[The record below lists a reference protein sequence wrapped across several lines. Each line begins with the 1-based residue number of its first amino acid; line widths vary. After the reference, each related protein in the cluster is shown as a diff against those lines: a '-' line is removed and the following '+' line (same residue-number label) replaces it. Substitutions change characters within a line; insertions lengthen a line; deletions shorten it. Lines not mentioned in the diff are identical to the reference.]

1 MRTYKLTTPAIATY
15 SLANNNNNV
24 NFSVFVENG
33 MDYRN
38 GGMTGA
44 WFDLPMTEEELV
56 EAFAKIGVKY
66 SDDDCVL
73 NRDYVIT
80 DFDNNVEYEVGDYEP
95 IGLLNDL
102 AERLNNVDD
111 LVWLQAYMDETSESL
126 DEAIDHYEDN
136 SVWYDGMTL
145 EEVAEELVDD
155 TENLSDF
162 AKRYFDYEAFA
173 NDLRIDGYVEYDGG
187 VLYVY

>member
-1 MRTYKLTTPAIATY
+1 M
-15 SLANNNNNV
+15 ANNI

-38 GGMTGA
+38 GGMVGE
-44 WFDLPMTEEELV
+44 WFNLPMTEEELV

-66 SDDDCVL
+66 SEDDCIL

-80 DFDNNVEYEVGDYEP
+80 DYENDVNYEVGDYEP

-102 AERLNNVDD
+102 ASRLEDVQCME
-111 LVWLQAYMDETSESL
+111 WLTAYMDETGESL
-126 DEAIDHYEDN
+126 DEAIDCYEDN
-136 SVWYDGMTL
+136 SVWYGDMTL
-145 EEVAEELVDD
+145 EEVAEELVED
-155 TENLSDF
+155 TENLSEF
-162 AKRYFDYEAFA
+162 ARRYFDYEAYA
-173 NDLRIDGYVEYDGG
+173 RDLRIDGYVEYDGG

>member
-1 MRTYKLTTPAIATY
+1 M
-15 SLANNNNNV
+15 ANNI

-38 GGMTGA
+38 GGMVGD
-44 WFDLPMTEEELV
+44 WFNLPMTEEELT

-66 SDDDCVL
+66 SKDDCIL

-80 DFDNNVEYEVGDYEP
+80 DFENDVDYEVGDYEP

-111 LVWLQAYMDETSESL
+111 LVWLQAYMGETDESL

-136 SVWYDGMTL
+136 SVWYGGMTL

-155 TENLSDF
+155 TEDLSEF
-162 AKRYFDYEAFA
+162 ARRYFDYEAFA
-173 NDLRIDGYVEYDGG
+173 NDLRIDGYVDYDGG

>member
-1 MRTYKLTTPAIATY
+1 MA
-15 SLANNNNNV
+15 NV

-44 WFDLPMTEEELV
+44 WFELPMTDDELV

-80 DFDNNVEYEVGDYEP
+80 DYENDVNYEVGDYEP

-102 AERLNNVDD
+102 ADRLQQVDD
-111 LVWLQAYMDETSESL
+111 LVWLAAYMDETGESL
-126 DEAIDHYEDN
+126 DEAIDNYEDN
-136 SVWYDGMTL
+136 SVFYGGMTL
-145 EEVAEELVDD
+145 EEVAEEFVDE
-155 TENLSDF
+155 TEDLSEF
-162 AKRYFDYEAFA
+162 ARRYFDYEALA
-173 NDLRIDGYVEYDGG
+173 RDLRIDGYVEYDGG

>member
-1 MRTYKLTTPAIATY
+1 MA
-15 SLANNNNNV
+15 NNV

-44 WFDLPMTEEELV
+44 WFDLPMTDDELV

-66 SDDDCVL
+66 SEDDCIL
-73 NRDYVIT
+73 NRDYIIT
-80 DFDNNVEYEVGDYEP
+80 DFENDVEYEVGDYEP

-102 AERLNNVDD
+102 ADRLQQVDD
-111 LVWLQAYMDETSESL
+111 LVWLNAYMDETGESL
-126 DEAIDHYEDN
+126 DEAIDRYEDN
-136 SVWYDGMTL
+136 SLWYDGMTL
-145 EEVAEELVDD
+145 EEVAEEFVDE
-155 TENLSDF
+155 TEDLSDF

-173 NDLRIDGYVEYDGG
+173 HDLRIDGYVEYDGG

>member
-1 MRTYKLTTPAIATY
+1 MA
-15 SLANNNNNV
+15 NNV

-44 WFDLPMTEEELV
+44 WFELPMTDEELV

-66 SDDDCVL
+66 SEDDCIL

-80 DFDNNVEYEVGDYEP
+80 DFENDVEFEVGDYEP

-102 AERLNNVDD
+102 ADRLQQVDD
-111 LVWLQAYMDETSESL
+111 LVWLTAYMDETGESL
-126 DEAIDHYEDN
+126 DEAIERYEDN
-136 SVWYDGMTL
+136 SDWYDGMTL
-145 EEVAEELVDD
+145 EEVAEEFVDE
-155 TENLSDF
+155 TENLSEF
-162 AKRYFDYEAFA
+162 ARRYFDYEAFA
-173 NDLRIDGYVEYDGG
+173 NDLRIDGYVEYNGG
-187 VLYVY
+187 VIYVY

>member
-1 MRTYKLTTPAIATY
+1 M
-15 SLANNNNNV
+15 ANNVKFN
-24 NFSVFVENG
+24 VFVENG
-33 MDYRN
+33 SVYRD

-44 WFDLPMTEEELV
+44 WFELPMTDDEL
-56 EAFAKIGVKY
+56 ENKFAEIGIAY
-66 SDDDCVL
+66 HDDLVL
-73 NRDYVIT
+73 NKDYVIT
-80 DFDNNVEYEVGDYEP
+80 DFENDVEYEVGDYEP

-102 AERLNNVDD
+102 AERLQQVDN
-111 LVWLQAYMDETSESL
+111 LVWLTAYMDETGESL
-126 DEAIDHYEDN
+126 DEAIECYEDN

-145 EEVAEELVDD
+145 EEVAEEFVDE

-173 NDLRIDGYVEYDGG
+173 HDLRIDGYVEYDGG

>member
-1 MRTYKLTTPAIATY
+1 MA
-15 SLANNNNNV
+15 NNV

-33 MDYRN
+33 SVYRD
-38 GGMTGA
+38 GGMLGV
-44 WFDLPMTEEELV
+44 WFNLPMTDDEL
-56 EAFAKIGVKY
+56 ESKFAEIGIAY
-66 SDDDCVL
+66 HDDLVL
-73 NRDYVIT
+73 NKDYVIT
-80 DFDNNVEYEVGDYEP
+80 DFENNIDYEVGDYEP

-102 AERLNNVDD
+102 ADRLQQVDN
-111 LVWLQAYMDETSESL
+111 LVWLTAYMDETGESL
-126 DEAIDHYEDN
+126 DEAIDRYEDK

-145 EEVAEELVDD
+145 EEVAEEFVDE

-173 NDLRIDGYVEYDGG
+173 HDLRIDGYVEYDGG

>member
-1 MRTYKLTTPAIATY
+1 MSNAVK
-15 SLANNNNNV
+15 
-24 NFSVFVENG
+24 FSVFVENG
-33 MDYRN
+33 SVYRD

-44 WFDLPMTEEELV
+44 WFDLPMTDEELV

-80 DFDNNVEYEVGDYEP
+80 DFENDVEYEVGDYEP

-102 AERLNNVDD
+102 ASRLEDVQCME
-111 LVWLQAYMDETSESL
+111 WLTAYMDETGESL
-126 DEAIDHYEDN
+126 DEALDSYEGN

-145 EEVAEELVDD
+145 EEVAEEFADE
-155 TENLSDF
+155 TEDLSDF

>member
-1 MRTYKLTTPAIATY
+1 MSNAVK
-15 SLANNNNNV
+15 
-24 NFSVFVENG
+24 FSVFVENG
-33 MDYRN
+33 SVYRD

-44 WFDLPMTEEELV
+44 WFDLPMTDEELV

-80 DFDNNVEYEVGDYEP
+80 DFENDVEYEVGDYEP

-102 AERLNNVDD
+102 ASRLENVQCME
-111 LVWLQAYMDETSESL
+111 WLTAYMDETGESL
-126 DEAIDHYEDN
+126 DEALDSYEDN

-145 EEVAEELVDD
+145 EEVAEEFADE
-155 TENLSDF
+155 TEDLSDF

>member
-1 MRTYKLTTPAIATY
+1 MA
-15 SLANNNNNV
+15 NNV

-44 WFDLPMTEEELV
+44 WFELPMTDEELV

-66 SDDDCVL
+66 SEDDCIL

-80 DFDNNVEYEVGDYEP
+80 DFENDVEFEVGDYEP
-95 IGLLNDL
+95 IGLLNDF
-102 AERLNNVDD
+102 AERLQNVDN
-111 LVWLQAYMDETSESL
+111 LVWLTAYMDETGESL
-126 DEAIDHYEDN
+126 DEAIERYEDN
-136 SVWYDGMTL
+136 SDWYDGMTL
-145 EEVAEELVDD
+145 EEVAEEFVDE
-155 TENLSDF
+155 TENLSEF
-162 AKRYFDYEAFA
+162 ARRYFDYEAFA

>member
-1 MRTYKLTTPAIATY
+1 MA
-15 SLANNNNNV
+15 NNV

-44 WFDLPMTEEELV
+44 WFDLPMTDDELV

-66 SDDDCVL
+66 SEDDCVL

-80 DFDNNVEYEVGDYEP
+80 DFENDVEYEVGDYEP

-102 AERLNNVDD
+102 ACRLENVQCME
-111 LVWLQAYMDETSESL
+111 WLTAYMDETGESL
-126 DEAIDHYEDN
+126 DEAIDNYENN

-145 EEVAEELVDD
+145 EEVAEEFVDE
-155 TENLSDF
+155 TEDLSDF

-173 NDLRIDGYVEYDGG
+173 HDLRIEGYVEYDGG

>member
-1 MRTYKLTTPAIATY
+1 M
-15 SLANNNNNV
+15 ANTV

-44 WFDLPMTEEELV
+44 WFDLPMTDVELV
-56 EAFAKIGVKY
+56 EAFEKIGVKY

-80 DFDNNVEYEVGDYEP
+80 DFENNIDYEVGDYEP

-102 AERLNNVDD
+102 ARRLEDVQCME
-111 LVWLQAYMDETSESL
+111 WLTAYMDETGESL
-126 DEAIDHYEDN
+126 DEAIDNYVDN

-145 EEVAEELVDD
+145 EEVAEEFVDE

-162 AKRYFDYEAFA
+162 AKRYFDYEALA
-173 NDLRIDGYVEYDGG
+173 HDLRIDGYVEYDGG

>member
-1 MRTYKLTTPAIATY
+1 MA
-15 SLANNNNNV
+15 NNV

-44 WFDLPMTEEELV
+44 WFDLPMTYEKLV

-80 DFDNNVEYEVGDYEP
+80 DFENNIDYEVGDYEP
-95 IGLLNDL
+95 IGLLNDF
-102 AERLNNVDD
+102 AERLQNVDN
-111 LVWLQAYMDETSESL
+111 LVWLTAYMDETGESL
-126 DEAIDHYEDN
+126 DEAIERYEDN
-136 SVWYDGMTL
+136 SDWYDGMTL
-145 EEVAEELVDD
+145 EEVAEEFVDE
-155 TENLSDF
+155 TEDLSDF
-162 AKRYFDYEAFA
+162 AKRYFDYDAFA
-173 NDLRIDGYVEYDGG
+173 HDLRIDGYVEYDGG